1 MRNKNLMLEL
11 TDISILLQYL
21 YQSED
26 HEVRIRNPFTFLRYK
41 MDYNLNMVCFNETF
55 PELGWGYVQ
64 ITFQE
69 LLAIKRLLEES
80 VEDIKFPET
89 FKNKWEEIKQMS
101 LDNMWL
107 NNITNGDRT

>member
-1 MRNKNLMLEL
+1 MRNKSLMLEL

-41 MDYNLNMVCFNETF
+41 MDYNLNMLCFNETF
-55 PELGWGYVQ
+55 PELGWDYVQ
-64 ITFQE
+64 VSFQE
-69 LLAIKRLLEES
+69 LLAIKRSLEES

-89 FKNKWEEIKQMS
+89 FKNKWEEIKQIT
-101 LDNMWL
+101 L
-107 NNITNGDRT
+107 TNGMLNDIISGDRI

>member
-55 PELGWGYVQ
+55 PELGWDYVQ

-80 VEDIKFPET
+80 VEDIKFPEI
-89 FKNKWEEIKQMS
+89 FKNKWEEIKQITLANRM
-101 LDNMWL
+101 L
-107 NNITNGDRT
+107 NDIISGN